1 LWQQPQQSQAAA
13 AEAAGNPA
21 AAGGA
26 AAAEEV
32 GVRIDRF
39 QFDAERAVAQEPTA
53 RFRPPLPPVH
63 QLQAFEVISRLR

>member
-13 AEAAGNPA
+13 AEAAGNP
-21 AAGGA
+21 GGA